1 MKVKE
6 LLGVLIIADRL
17 RIFWGEKE
25 LYSGYKENIAHQ
37 DQSVQDAL
45 EAEVKRF
52 RCIPEVTHKHWK
64 ELGLMSPLSP
74 EDTPKYEFQNL
85 SLRIYYE
92 IYI

>member
-6 LLGVLIIADRL
+6 FLGVLIIADRIRIL
-17 RIFWGEKE
+17 RDEKE
-25 LYSGYKENIAHQ
+25 LYSGYKQNITHR

-45 EAEVKRF
+45 ESEVKRF
-52 RCIPEVTHKHWK
+52 RCIPEVTHKRWK
-64 ELGLMSPLSP
+64 ELGLTSPLSP